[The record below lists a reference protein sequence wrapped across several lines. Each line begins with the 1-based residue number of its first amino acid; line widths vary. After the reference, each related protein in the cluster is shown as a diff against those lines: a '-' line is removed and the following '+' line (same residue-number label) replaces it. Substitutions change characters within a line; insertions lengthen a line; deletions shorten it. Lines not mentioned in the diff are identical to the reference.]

1 MEETY
6 GSDLKVLGYLNMAR
20 NYEALNDR
28 ENALQYYK
36 KIIDDQADSLF
47 SALAQDKISA
57 LKN

>member
-1 MEETY
+1 
-6 GSDLKVLGYLNMAR
+6 MAR

-28 ENALQYYK
+28 EKALQYYK
-36 KIIDDQADSLF
+36 KIIDDQEDSLF